1 MPQVAPPYRRTAR
14 FEWDRCAEG
23 KIPQQRWTQP
33 DSWVVPD
40 ECTSVIVRVRTR
52 AELPTSLESWE
63 RLPAALSGV
72 CDAIRA
78 SRSLLDL
85 LDDWDE
91 AGSPAIKGITW
102 QRAVGFLARY
112 ARLLWDRFDKVV
124 ETPAIVPGPDG
135 SIDLHWKSASHELLV
150 NIPVASDGKVGFY
163 GDDYNDCY
171 IKGKFDP
178 IDANEGILIWL
189 SMAT

>member
-1 MPQVAPPYRRTAR
+1 MAPVVLPYRKTGRS
-14 FEWDRCAEG
+14 EWNRCAEG
-23 KIPQQRWTQP
+23 KVAYPPSSQP
-33 DSWVVPD
+33 DSWVAPD
-40 ECTSVIVRVRTR
+40 ECVSGAGRVRIR
-52 AELPTSLESWE
+52 AKLPTSLESWE
-63 RLPAALSGV
+63 RLPVALSGIR
-72 CDAIRA
+72 DAIED

-91 AGSPAIKGITW
+91 AGSPAINETTW

-112 ARLLWDRFDKVV
+112 ARLLRDRFGKVV